1 MGVERR
7 RHFGCAKLEMTSYAV
22 FLCET
27 TAMWICITLPLL
39 QYNSSEYD
47 VNQVCLA
54 SPPCRSSSDM
64 HTPDDVHCRV
74 ETIEP
79 GIELRGSLLSRDDR
93 AGDRAAGRGSLPS
106 RDDRAAGRGSRENSP
121 VHCL

>member
-7 RHFGCAKLEMTSYAV
+7 RHLGCAKLEMTSYAV

-27 TAMWICITLPLL
+27 TVMWICITLPLL
-39 QYNSSEYD
+39 QYNSSEHD

-54 SPPCRSSSDM
+54 SPPCRLSSDV

-79 GIELRGSLLSRDDR
+79 GIELRDEDRCRFETIEPEIELRDEDR
-93 AGDRAAGRGSLPS
+93 CR
-106 RDDRAAGRGSRENSP
+106 
-121 VHCL
+121 V